1 MIEKYFNLQGM
12 RNLGQEIER
21 FTDHVSNHSKGKV
34 PREDAIPNLGK
45 ILNPDLQRI
54 GSVIA
59 CDSESL
65 KIVRDKAAGYSNDGS
80 KESVGT

>member
-1 MIEKYFNLQGM
+1 MQP
-12 RNLGQEIER
+12 GQEIPER

-34 PREDAIPNLGK
+34 SREDAIPNLGK

-65 KIVRDKAAGYSNDGS
+65 KPVRVKAAGYSNDGS